1 MKNKEGII
9 MQSQITTSK
18 KSSIIVTCALLVIG
32 ALAPMLDSTMA
43 NIAVNSITQSL
54 NTNVDN
60 VQWVVTIYVLAIG
73 IVVPIAGWAID
84 WITGKQLYIW
94 ALVGF
99 LAGSIFSGMAT
110 NITMLIIGR
119 IIQGAAA
126 GIIIPTI
133 STLVVRAANGKNL
146 GYLMSVVGL
155 PMVLMPILGPTIG
168 GFIIDK
174 LSWHWIFYINIP
186 IVLISLVVLALWLP
200 KFTPN
205 RQGKRLDIPSIFL
218 FTGLFTGFILRIT
231 KFSHTTNLWQNAVL
245 WPLGIGLA
253 CLISYVIYALI
264 FPKRALVSLT
274 LFKSQSFSAASI
286 LLLMSGITLNG
297 AMFLLPLYFQNIRG
311 LSVIWAG
318 IYLIPQGIGMLL
330 TRTQVGKITDQIGA
344 RWVVIVGILIATL
357 STLPFVFADAN
368 TNKWLLLGCL
378 LIRGTG
384 VGAFTIPIM
393 SDSYTGL
400 KPNQIPEATS
410 ATRMFQN
417 IGSAFGTAIL
427 ATVMTHAM
435 TGNTPTISNISA
447 SYNVAFLWSIII
459 TLVALIPAWFL
470 SVKHPQKS

>member
-1 MKNKEGII
+1 
-9 MQSQITTSK
+9 MQSQTIAPK
-18 KSSIIVTCALLVIG
+18 KSSIVATCAILIVG

-54 NTNVDN
+54 HTSVNS
-60 VQWVVTIYVLAIG
+60 VQWVVTSYVLAMG

-84 WITGKQLYIW
+84 WITGKQLYLW

-99 LAGSIFSGMAT
+99 FVGSVISGLSST
-110 NITMLIIGR
+110 ITMLIIGR
-119 IIQGAAA
+119 VIQGAAS

-133 STLVVRAANGKNL
+133 STLVVRAAEGKNL

-168 GFIIDK
+168 GLIIDQ
-174 LSWHWIFYINIP
+174 LNWHWIFYINIP
-186 IVLISLVVLALWLP
+186 IVLISLVILTIWLP

-205 RQGKRLDIPSIFL
+205 RKGKRLDVPSIAL
-218 FTGLFTGFILRIT
+218 FTGIFTGLILAIT
-231 KFSHTTNLWQNAVL
+231 KFSDSTKFWQSSVL
-245 WPLGIGLA
+245 WPLGIGIS
-253 CLISYVIYALI
+253 CLILYIAYALV
-264 FPKRALVSLT
+264 FPKHALVSLN
-274 LFKSQSFSAASI
+274 LFKTKTFSAASI

-297 AMFLLPLYFQNIRG
+297 AMFLLPLYFQNIKG

-330 TRTQVGKITDQIGA
+330 TRTQVGKITDHIGA
-344 RWVVIVGILIATL
+344 RWVVITGILIAAI
-357 STLPFVFADAN
+357 STLPFAFAGAD

-400 KPNQIPEATS
+400 KPQQIPEATS

-417 IGSAFGTAIL
+417 IGSAFGSAIL
-427 ATVMTHAM
+427 ATVMTHQM
-435 TGNTPTISNISA
+435 TGQTPTIA
-447 SYNVAFLWSIII
+447 HLAGAYNTAFAWSIVI
-459 TLVALIPAWFL
+459 TLIALIPAWLL
-470 SVKHPQKS
+470 SVKRHKKV